1 MLFLNQQLRKWGYI
15 MFCSKCGKEIHD
27 EAVVCPFCGC
37 ATQNF
42 NAKKSE
48 DNQQKN
54 QPIIINNSSSASSSA
69 SASAAVTGKVRRHY
83 YVAFDIFMILITG
96 GLWIIWMILRPKY
109 Y

>member
-1 MLFLNQQLRKWGYI
+1 MTKLLFAHFADVRHRIL
-15 MFCSKCGKEIHD
+15 
-27 EAVVCPFCGC
+27 
-37 ATQNF
+37 TQ
-42 NAKKSE
+42 KKSE

-83 YVAFDIFMILITG
+83 SVAFDIFMILITG